1 MTSERQ
7 YSANRANALMSTG
20 PKTPEGKARSSKNAL
35 KHGLTA
41 DSVVLE
47 GEDKDA
53 FDELLARLEKYYEVQ
68 DIVAHE
74 LCKQAAQYMWRM
86 RRAAGFETALMAWV
100 HKRQKAEEANSWM
113 DVPGRLLNSRVE
125 DDVDI
130 DPEHE
135 NRVRVG
141 RLVEDLLKGDVLGKL
156 QRYDAHNLRQLKTI
170 LADLERM
177 CLARREEKE
186 GLQAEAESA

>member
-1 MTSERQ
+1 MSSERQ

-53 FDELLARLEKYYEVQ
+53 FDELLARLEQYYEVR

-74 LCKQAAQYMWRM
+74 LCKQAAQNMWRM
-86 RRAAGFETALMAWV
+86 RRAAGFEAALMAWV
-100 HKRQKAEEANSWM
+100 HERQKAEETNSWM

-125 DDVDI
+125 DDSGI
-130 DPEHE
+130 DPEHD

-141 RLVEDLLKGDVLGKL
+141 RLVEDLLKGDMLGKL
-156 QRYDAHNLRQLKTI
+156 QRYDAHNWRQLKTI
-170 LADLERM
+170 LAELER
-177 CLARREEKE
+177 LNRLRQEEE
-186 GLQAEAESA
+186 AHAAEAEVG

>member
-47 GEDKDA
+47 GEDKEA
-53 FDELLARLEKYYEVQ
+53 FEQLHAMLKNYYEVQ
-68 DIVAHE
+68 SIVAQE

-86 RRAAGFETALMAWV
+86 RRAAGFEAALMAWV
-100 HKRQKAEEANSWM
+100 HERQKAEETNSWM
-113 DVPGRLLNSRVE
+113 DAPGRLLNSRVE
-125 DDVDI
+125 DDSDI
-130 DPEHE
+130 DPDHD

-156 QRYDAHNLRQLKTI
+156 QRYDAHNLRQLKTV
-170 LADLERM
+170 LAELERM

-186 GLQAEAESA
+186 GLKAEAESA